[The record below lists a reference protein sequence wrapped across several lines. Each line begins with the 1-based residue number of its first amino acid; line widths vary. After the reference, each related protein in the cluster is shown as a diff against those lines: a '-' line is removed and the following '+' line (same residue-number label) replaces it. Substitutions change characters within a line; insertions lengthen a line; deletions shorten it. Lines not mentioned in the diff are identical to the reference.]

1 MLKLIKLSSLAL
13 LLLLTIVLIN
23 TLTHNPSSGDDL
35 KKIAIDFDEG
45 RAIINLSDS
54 IKFKTISGQ
63 NRSQQSLEE
72 FDSFIQWLKKS
83 YKLVTENT
91 SLKRLNDTLLFKWEG
106 SNPNLKPILVT
117 GHYDVVPVIPGTE
130 GSWTEPPYSGNVDSE
145 YVWGRGAL
153 DDKSGVIGIME
164 AVTYLM
170 EANFK
175 PTRTIYLSFGHDEE
189 IGGVNGAA
197 EVVKYLSKEG
207 VQLEWS
213 LDEGSFLLQG
223 FIPGVDK
230 PVAAINVAEKGS
242 VTLQVVGKAVGGHSS
257 MPTRSSAVGHLS
269 KALVKLD
276 ENRMPGGLEGLTLA
290 MFDEISKHMPF
301 VYKIAFANRWL
312 FGGVIDSYLSQAPA
326 TNAMLRTTTA
336 PTMLSASVKTN
347 VLPIEAIAIVNFRI
361 HPQNSVEDVFEHVRG
376 LVENENV
383 EVRALS
389 YSGRP
394 ASQVSSWESRGY
406 KVIESSV
413 KEIFGDV
420 IVAPGLMIAGSDTRH
435 YAKVADNSYRFNP
448 FPLSN
453 KELAG
458 FHGTNERIKKKD
470 FLDGVRAYIRIIEK
484 GSST

>member
-1 MLKLIKLSSLAL
+1 MV
-13 LLLLTIVLIN
+13 VLVLVN
-23 TLTHNPSSGDDL
+23 ALTHNPENEEL
-35 KKIAIDFDEG
+35 QNKITFEINED
-45 RAIINLSDS
+45 RAITNLSNS
-54 IKFKTISGQ
+54 IKFKTISNQ
-63 NRSQQSLEE
+63 NRTEESLEE
-72 FDSFIQWLKKS
+72 FERFINWLKES
-83 YKLVTENT
+83 YQLVHQNT
-91 SLKRLNDTLLFKWEG
+91 SLQIFNDTLLFKWKG
-106 SNPNLKPILVT
+106 SNPQLKPILVT

-130 GSWTEPPYSGNVDSE
+130 DNWTEPPYSGAIDTE

-153 DDKSGVIGIME
+153 DDKSGVIGILE
-164 AVTYLM
+164 AVTFLM
-170 EANFK
+170 ESGFEPA
-175 PTRTIYLSFGHDEE
+175 RTIYLSFGHDEE

-197 EVVKYLSKEG
+197 EVARHLSESN

-213 LDEGSFLLQG
+213 LDEGSFLLGG

-230 PVAAINVAEKGS
+230 LVAAINVAEKGS
-242 VTLQVVGKAVGGHSS
+242 VTLQVVGKARGGHSS
-257 MPTRSSAVGHLS
+257 MPTRSSAVAHLS
-269 KALVKLD
+269 RALVKLD
-276 ENRMPGGLEGLTLA
+276 ENRMPGGLDGLSLA
-290 MFDEISKHMPF
+290 MFDEMSKHMPF

-312 FGGVIDSYLSQAPA
+312 FGGIIDSYLSQVPA

-347 VLPIEAIAIVNFRI
+347 VLPIEATALVNFRI
-361 HPQNSVEDVFEHVRG
+361 HPKNSVEDVFDHVKD

-383 EVRALS
+383 EVRTLS

-406 KVIESSV
+406 EEIESSV

-435 YAKVADNSYRFNP
+435 YGKVADNSYRFNP

-453 KELAG
+453 EEFAG

-470 FLDGVRAYIRIIEK
+470 FLDGIRAYIKIIEK
-484 GSST
+484 GSSS

>member
-1 MLKLIKLSSLAL
+1 MGK
-13 LLLLTIVLIN
+13 
-23 TLTHNPSSGDDL
+23 
-35 KKIAIDFDEG
+35 
-45 RAIINLSDS
+45 
-54 IKFKTISGQ
+54 
-63 NRSQQSLEE
+63 
-72 FDSFIQWLKKS
+72 
-83 YKLVTENT
+83 
-91 SLKRLNDTLLFKWEG
+91 
-106 SNPNLKPILVT
+106 
-117 GHYDVVPVIPGTE
+117 
-130 GSWTEPPYSGNVDSE
+130 
-145 YVWGRGAL
+145 GAL
-153 DDKSGVIGIME
+153 DDKSGVIGILE
-164 AVTYLM
+164 AVTFLM
-170 EANFK
+170 ESGFEPA
-175 PTRTIYLSFGHDEE
+175 RTIYLSFGHDEE

-197 EVVKYLSKEG
+197 EVARHLSESN

-213 LDEGSFLLQG
+213 LDEGSFLLGG

-230 PVAAINVAEKGS
+230 LVAAINVAEKGS
-242 VTLQVVGKAVGGHSS
+242 VTLQVVGKARGGHSS

-276 ENRMPGGLEGLTLA
+276 ENRMPGGLDGLSLA
-290 MFDEISKHMPF
+290 MFDEMSKHMPF

-312 FGGVIDSYLSQAPA
+312 FGGIIDSYLSQVPA

-347 VLPIEAIAIVNFRI
+347 VLPIEATALVNFRI
-361 HPQNSVEDVFEHVRG
+361 HPKNSVEDVFDHVKD

-435 YAKVADNSYRFNP
+435 YGKVADNSYRFNP

-453 KELAG
+453 EEFAG

-470 FLDGVRAYIRIIEK
+470 FLDGIRAYKDHRERFFLIVI
-484 GSST
+484 